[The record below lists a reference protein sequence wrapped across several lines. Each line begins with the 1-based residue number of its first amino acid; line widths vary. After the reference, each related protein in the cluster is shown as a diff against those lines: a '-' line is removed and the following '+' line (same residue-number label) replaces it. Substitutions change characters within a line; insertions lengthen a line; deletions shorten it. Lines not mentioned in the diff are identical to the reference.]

1 MTNKVNNVPVKEFM
15 ENVKKFND
23 NKEIKD
29 IINQFKDFGLTG
41 SKRGLNPLYMFI
53 VLKEADEI
61 NNKEVGRI
69 IEGFRIEQAYKELI
83 KLSSCTVE
91 KQYLRT
97 NMKFPNGEWNPVLL
111 NHAGGD
117 YTPFDERTHRRYGN
131 AIREASKAV
140 QELIRGM
147 VVEVVEEVVLTRA
160 QKQSIERWF
169 DAGMTEEA
177 LLQYLNER
185 KK

>member
-41 SKRGLNPLYMFI
+41 SRRGLNPLFMFI

-69 IEGFRIEQAYKELI
+69 IEGFRIEQEYKELI
-83 KLSSCTVE
+83 KVAASKVE
-91 KQYLRT
+91 KQYLR
-97 NMKFPNGEWNPVLL
+97 NVMKLPNGEWNTALL
-111 NHAGGD
+111 KSFGSD
-117 YTPFDERTHRRYGN
+117 YKPLDERTHRRYGN
-131 AIREASKAV
+131 AIREASKAG